1 MVLQAPPVER
11 FLEKVGAATG
21 SGRTSRSTSIV
32 GMGSPQRSPAVHRG
46 RDGEDFG
53 NGFKVN
59 LRQEKRS
66 KFSSLVS
73 KLRGVDQVRY

>member
-1 MVLQAPPVER
+1 MVLQAPPIER

-21 SGRTSRSTSIV
+21 SGRTSRSTSMV
-32 GMGSPQRSPAVHRG
+32 GSPQRSPAVHRG

-53 NGFKVN
+53 HGFKVN

-73 KLRGVDQVRY
+73 KLRGVDQVRD